1 MMNTMNDPFGTNN
14 ITSILDD
21 GTTDT
26 IDWDKLT
33 ITPGGIS
40 PNITWAS
47 QGITLG
53 IEQNNSLTVKGDASI
68 GGDLKVT
75 GDIDVGGGSL
85 GERIDRIEARLAIL
99 RIRPDLEERWQQLRE
114 LGDQYRQLEAELIER
129 DFIFEQLKK

>member
-47 QGITLG
+47 QGISIG
-53 IEQNNSLTVKGDASI
+53 VEQQNSLTVTGDASI

-85 GERIDRIEARLAIL
+85 GARIDRIEARLAIL